1 MLRFFCK
8 PAAGN
13 MGVANLGV
21 MLQFRC
27 LAAFRLVMLSFVP
40 CAGMLSGFRT
50 LPLLC
55 KTTQRLPIDV
65 VQLVQKCLYLDLGKR
80 CPAWVDILFRQQ
92 LQHFGMESEV
102 IFTVCAVRHI
112 NRAHDWA
119 WLNMPSSDFKDED
132 ASVTVKITVYP
143 GGILWDLE
151 CKQNN
156 ALVLQN
162 CGMSL
167 DSHTWQPSILA
178 CLRQSRKSF
187 SCPHTEPIGTLEV
200 PSRLHEWRALFRQ
213 WLFSGACAEADTTCD
228 ICILTPP
235 WCLSD

>member
-1 MLRFFCK
+1 M
-8 PAAGN
+8 ATS
-13 MGVANLGV
+13 MVIGVRA
-21 MLQFRC
+21 
-27 LAAFRLVMLSFVP
+27 LS
-40 CAGMLSGFRT
+40 
-50 LPLLC
+50 LLC
-55 KTTQRLPIDV
+55 RKTQTFPADI
-65 VQLVQKCLYLDLGKR
+65 VQMVRECLRVHVGTR
-80 CPAWVDILFRQQ
+80 CPPWLDNLFVQH
-92 LQHFGMESEV
+92 LQSFGMDSEV
-102 IFTVCAVRHI
+102 IFTICAVRHI
-112 NRAHDWA
+112 NCAHDWA
-119 WLNMPSSDFKDED
+119 WLNVSSSDNKDED

>member
-1 MLRFFCK
+1 
-8 PAAGN
+8 

-119 WLNMPSSDFKDED
+119 WLNMPSSDFED